1 MDYQQTKGKEKPQFS
16 EQVQASVPLS
26 KLAVKG
32 SESPVKS
39 GAQTGNFILDLT
51 AAVDD
56 YVAGKN
62 SVAAI
67 DKTIAEMPEINV
79 PEVKERKGLN
89 KFFYNLFHSKQAK
102 AEAAAVEQAQQ
113 QIAEQ
118 DKQRAELE
126 EQKGAFN
133 EAIGNALSQF
143 TTLMAAATLE
153 NKKDMI
159 VNETI
164 VRKIMDNMPEAN
176 VKSTM
181 DSIFP
186 AIDEGHMDLL
196 MDMIEARFGVPVMDG
211 SDARLSKL
219 PEKIKEWYV
228 VSKKILV
235 YPDGHKEEKEERP
248 IPWTFTAL
256 KRIYEIYQ
264 MLPQEHLNKVVC
276 LSHYDDTNFGG
287 AAYGAAGVYYV
298 NYAKGNENKI
308 ENYQSWYNGQAVGHI
323 DSKDD
328 MRNGT
333 KMYNMTIAHEL
344 GHIVD
349 GTHDNYGYSRAESF
363 RKWSEWVEVKNGD
376 TDGIVKFMSESI
388 NNGPF
393 NNELTDNELA
403 LVKEIGKKI
412 IAEDP
417 DYWPDAQKL
426 IKTQVKGAE
435 SIPEGSKEALQEK
448 LCDKSIDSNLLYHL
462 WSCLGSNL
470 ACYNYKEVMRGMKRP
485 FWQGYTGQSW
495 FSFNKEKWSN
505 KISCYQYRCP
515 KEEFAETYA
524 SYHTAPTAEPHE
536 ITNEDGKKEM
546 VPYKKGEKT
555 PEGLRT
561 WFEKEGLHRME
572 PDNVEGSA
580 DVIKEDNKKAS

>member
-1 MDYQQTKGKEKPQFS
+1 MDYQQAKTQQKTQSS
-16 EQVQASVPLS
+16 EQMHASVPLS
-26 KLAVKG
+26 QPAVKG

-56 YVAGKN
+56 YVSGKT
-62 SVAAI
+62 SADAI
-67 DKTIAEMPEINV
+67 DQTIAEMPKIDV
-79 PEVKERKGLN
+79 PEVKERKGLA
-89 KFFYNLFHSKQAK
+89 KFFYNLFHGKQAK
-102 AEAAAVEQAQQ
+102 ADAAAAEQAQQ

-126 EQKGAFN
+126 AQKGTFN
-133 EAIGNALSQF
+133 EAMGNALSQF
-143 TTLMAAATLE
+143 TALMDAATTE
-153 NKKDMI
+153 NKKDLI
-159 VNETI
+159 ANQTI
-164 VRKIMDNMPEAN
+164 LYKIMNNMPEAN

-181 DSIFP
+181 DSVFP
-186 AIDEGHMDLL
+186 AIDEGHMELL

-211 SDARLSKL
+211 SDKRLSKL
-219 PEKIKEWYV
+219 PEKIKDWYV
-228 VSKKILV
+228 VNTKILV
-235 YPDGHKEEKEERP
+235 YPDGHEEEVTERP

-256 KRIYEIYQ
+256 QRVYEIYL
-264 MLPQEHLNKVVC
+264 MLPAEHLKKVVC
-276 LSHYDDTNFGG
+276 LSHYDDTNYGG
-287 AAYGAAGVYYV
+287 AAYGSAGVYYV
-298 NYAKGNENKI
+298 NYAKGNENKV
-308 ENYQSWYNGQAVGHI
+308 EQYKSWYNGQAVGHI
-323 DSKDD
+323 DSAND

-333 KMYNMTIAHEL
+333 KMLDMTIAHEL

-349 GTHDNYGYSRAESF
+349 GTHNYYGYSDSASF
-363 RKWSEWVEVKNGD
+363 RKWSEWYEIKNSA
-376 TDGIVKFMSESI
+376 TDDIISYMSDSLT
-388 NNGPF
+388 NGPF
-393 NNELTDNELA
+393 DKELTDNELA

-412 IAEDP
+412 IAEAPYD
-417 DYWPDAQKL
+417 WAAVQTL

-435 SIPEGSKEALQEK
+435 KIPEASKEALIEK
-448 LCDKSIDSNLLYHL
+448 LTDNSIDSNVLYHI
-462 WSCLGSNL
+462 WSGLGNNL
-470 ACYNYKEVMRGMKRP
+470 ACYNYRDVMRGMKRP
-485 FWQGYTGQSW
+485 FWQGYSGQSW

-536 ITNEDGKKEM
+536 VEGKNGKKEM

-572 PDNVEGSA
+572 PENVEGSA
-580 DVIKEDNKKAS
+580 DVIKEDAKKAS